1 MEQPASIEL
10 RTGPDRQ
17 YRVVAA
23 LLWLLAVT
31 NMLGYAE
38 VLAWPWLVLALLLLA
53 VLNPWFGS
61 SAEAESHVQIF
72 RDGTAITH
80 QQRARWH
87 GHGWSSRWATV
98 LRLDAHPGAA
108 PVRSAHVL
116 ICASRNSAR
125 DYRHLLVW
133 NRFPPCA
140 ATPGTPDTQQLSSAA
155 T

>member
-17 YRVVAA
+17 YQAVAT

-38 VLAWPWLVLALLLLA
+38 VLAWPWLVLSLLLLA

-61 SAEAESHVQIF
+61 SAEAQSRVQIF
-72 RDGTAITH
+72 GDGSAITQ
-80 QQRARWH
+80 QQRGRWR
-87 GHGWSSRWATV
+87 GHGWSNRWATV
-98 LRLDAHPGAA
+98 LRLHANPGAP
-108 PVRSAHVL
+108 PVPAAHVL

-133 NRFPPCA
+133 NRFPPCT
-140 ATPGTPDTQQLSSAA
+140 ATPGTPDTQL
-155 T
+155 